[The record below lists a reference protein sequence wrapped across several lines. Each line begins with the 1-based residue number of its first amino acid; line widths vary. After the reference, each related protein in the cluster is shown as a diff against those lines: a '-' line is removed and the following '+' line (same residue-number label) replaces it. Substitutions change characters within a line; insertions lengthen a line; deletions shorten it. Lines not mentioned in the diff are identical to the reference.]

1 MREKSMPKTRGEA
14 IIKNRYCIN
23 LVSVI
28 IERSNE
34 NYMLKKKKTY
44 IKVL

>member
-1 MREKSMPKTRGEA
+1 MGAFVVFFCVVENMREKSMPKTRGEA

-28 IERSNE
+28 I
-34 NYMLKKKKTY
+34 
-44 IKVL
+44 